1 MAFHHPVP
9 VEQFCLDGALRSLRP
24 CGNGHI
30 NRTWRAVTDT
40 GAEYLIQLVNTD
52 VFRNVDGL
60 MENISRVTEHVR
72 EKIRADGGDPD
83 RETMLIV
90 PTLDGKLYC
99 MTKEGCYRAYHF
111 IRNAIALEK
120 PRSAE
125 DFYLTARAFGKFQ
138 QQLLDFPAAELAEVI
153 PDFHNTPKRLQA
165 LELAAKMDVMGRK
178 KDVEAELN
186 FIFERQVFAGILT
199 RGIESGAL
207 PLRVTHNDTKLNNL
221 LFDNDTMTPLAVVDL
236 DTVMPGTSLYDFGD
250 GIRYGAATA
259 AEDEMDLS
267 LVSCDLEL
275 YGHFVRGWASVCGDT
290 MTAGEKELLHLSP
303 RVLTLEC
310 GARFLTDYLSGDTY
324 FSTSRPG
331 QNLDRCRTQLKLVA
345 DMEAKEAEM
354 LRLSKKYLQF

>member
-1 MAFHHPVP
+1 M
-9 VEQFCLDGALRSLRP
+9 
-24 CGNGHI
+24 
-30 NRTWRAVTDT
+30 
-40 GAEYLIQLVNTD
+40 
-52 VFRNVDGL
+52 
-60 MENISRVTEHVR
+60 
-72 EKIRADGGDPD
+72 
-83 RETMLIV
+83 
-90 PTLDGKLYC
+90 
-99 MTKEGCYRAYHF
+99 
-111 IRNAIALEK
+111 EK

-138 QQLLDFPAAELAEVI
+138 QQLLDFPAAELVEVI
-153 PDFHNTPKRLQA
+153 PDFHNTPKRLEA
-165 LELAAKMDVMGRK
+165 LALAAEKDVMGRK
-178 KDVEAELN
+178 KDVAAELD
-186 FIFERQVFAGILT
+186 FIFARQEFAGILT
-199 RGIESGAL
+199 RGIASGAL

-221 LFDNDTMTPLAVVDL
+221 LFDQDTMTPLAVVDL

-345 DMEAKEAEM
+345 DMEEKEAEM
-354 LRLSKKYLQF
+354 LRLSKEYLHF